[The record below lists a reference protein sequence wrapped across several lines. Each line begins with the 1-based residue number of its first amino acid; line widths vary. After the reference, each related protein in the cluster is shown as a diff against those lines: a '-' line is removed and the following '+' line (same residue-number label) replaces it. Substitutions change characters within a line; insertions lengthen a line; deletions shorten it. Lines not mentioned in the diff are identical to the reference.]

1 MKASSFT
8 AHVDREMQGL
18 NGLARNASF
27 LKNYYRTELEVLG
40 PTLPTQRNRHAKGY
54 AALAGKSREEQAQAW
69 LGVWNESSLLESM
82 SQAVFFFET
91 WADEREKAKRKLL
104 RAKLPNL
111 TDKAAYAY
119 DPLWPYLLKMVARIE
134 NWVHSDGL
142 SGLISAA
149 VEERPERYATLVKWS
164 QSSKPWYRRQAIVS
178 LHFYSRF
185 RAKPFPSTKTLPLI
199 ESLLDDDHFYV
210 QRGVGWALRE
220 CYNVDP
226 KTTMRF
232 LEKQIHRVA
241 PPGYF
246 AAVEKLGPADK
257 ALLKELRK
265 TKRLAGRAKR
275 SKKTSAK

>member
-1 MKASSFT
+1 M
-8 AHVDREMQGL
+8 RGL

-40 PTLPTQRNRHAKGY
+40 PTLPTQRSRHAKGY
-54 AALAGKSREEQAQAW
+54 AALAAKSREEQADAW
-69 LGVWNESSLLESM
+69 LEVWNESSLLESM

-91 WADEREKAKRKLL
+91 WADEREKAKRRLL
-104 RAKLPNL
+104 RSKSAKLS
-111 TDKAAYAY
+111 DRSAYAY
-119 DPLWPYLLKMVARIE
+119 DPLWPYLVKMVARIE
-134 NWVHSDGL
+134 NWVHSDGI

-149 VEERPERYATLVKWS
+149 VEERPERYAMLVKWS
-164 QSSKPWYRRQAIVS
+164 RSPKPWYRRQAIVS

-185 RAKPFPSTKTLPLI
+185 RTKPFPSTKTLPLI

-232 LEKQIHRVA
+232 LEKHVHRVA

-246 AAVEKLGPADK
+246 ATVEKLGPEDK
-257 ALLKELRK
+257 ARLKELRK
-265 TKRLAGRAKR
+265 AKRLAVHAKR
-275 SKKTSAK
+275 SVKSGKSSRS